1 MAVRRRCVVFGVLLV
16 LAAGS
21 GCGYTLAGR
30 ASRLPERIRTIGI
43 PPLGNDT
50 SYQRIEQ
57 VLTDKIRAE
66 FIGRGR
72 YRVVS
77 EASGVDAVLSG
88 TIAALSLDPVA
99 FTDDQRASR
108 YLVTLRMNMRF
119 VDAATDETIWS
130 NDAMAFR
137 EEYELA
143 TQGLVDLGGEFFV
156 DQERSAVDRIATDVA
171 RRVVA
176 AILAE

>member
-1 MAVRRRCVVFGVLLV
+1 MGCRRRYAILGVLLV
-16 LAAGS
+16 FVAGS

-30 ASRLPERIRTIGI
+30 ANRLPERIRTIGI

-50 SYQRIEQ
+50 AFQRIEQ

-77 EASGVDAVLSG
+77 EASGADAVLSG
-88 TIAALSLDPVA
+88 TIAAVSLEPVA

-108 YLVTLRMNMRF
+108 YLVTLRMNVRF
-119 VDAATDETIWS
+119 VEAATDETIWS
-130 NDAMAFR
+130 NDAMTFR

-143 TQGLVDLGGEFFV
+143 TQGLADLGGEFFV

-171 RRVVA
+171 RRVVREM
-176 AILAE
+176 LE